1 VAQIRHRINQS
12 ALAALAAPGASVYR
26 DMLRRGIRVQ
36 NGARRRVN
44 VDTGRLRSSINV
56 EGPVVR
62 GGGAGV
68 RVGTNVEYAIYV
80 HEGTRPH
87 LIRPQARTVLRFQAG
102 GGTVY
107 ARWALHP
114 GTRGNPFLR
123 DALTDARY

>member
-1 VAQIRHRINQS
+1 MAVTHRINQ
-12 ALAALAAPGASVYR
+12 AAVDSIVAPGGPVYR

-44 VDTGRLRSSINV
+44 VDTGRLRSSLNV
-56 EGPVVR
+56 EGPIVR
-62 GGGAGV
+62 NGAAGV

-87 LIRPQARTVLRFQAG
+87 LIRPQARAALRFQAG
-102 GGTVY
+102 GGVVY
-107 ARWALHP
+107 ARRVFHP

-123 DALTDARY
+123 DALADARY

>member
-1 VAQIRHRINQS
+1 MAQIRHRINQS

-80 HEGTRPH
+80 HEGTR
-87 LIRPQARTVLRFQAG
+87 RM
-102 GGTVY
+102 
-107 ARWALHP
+107 
-114 GTRGNPFLR
+114 RGNPFLR
-123 DALTDARY
+123 DALADARY